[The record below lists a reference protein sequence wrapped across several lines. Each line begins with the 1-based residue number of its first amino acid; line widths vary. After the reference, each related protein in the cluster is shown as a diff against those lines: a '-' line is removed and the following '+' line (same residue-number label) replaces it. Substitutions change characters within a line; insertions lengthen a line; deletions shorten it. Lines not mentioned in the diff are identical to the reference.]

1 MKRFIPS
8 VRRDRSRGQ
17 SMVELALVLP
27 LFLLMLF
34 GLVDM
39 GRLVYASTT
48 MSQAAREAARVA
60 SVEAYWIGST
70 DPSCNQPGGP
80 TCPANEAAMRANV
93 AAAANGMM
101 EPFGAISAANVHIA
115 CTAPTASPPAG
126 QWTSPTNNCGSA
138 TVRKGSGAR
147 VSVRIQMNFQ
157 PITPIIG
164 GFFASLDLSGSA
176 TMTIN

>member
-1 MKRFIPS
+1 MKRMIRS
-8 VRRDRSRGQ
+8 LTRDGRRGQ

-60 SVEAYWIGST
+60 SVQAYWVGST
-70 DPSCNQPGGP
+70 DPSCNHPGGP
-80 TCPANEAAMRANV
+80 TCPANEAALRANV
-93 AAAANGMM
+93 ADAANEMM
-101 EPFGAISAANVHIA
+101 EPFGSIASGDVHLS
-115 CTAPTASPPAG
+115 CTLSTATPPTG
-126 QWTSPTNNCGSA
+126 EWTSPTNNCSNA
-138 TVRKGSGAR
+138 TVRKGAGSEI
-147 VSVRIQMNFQ
+147 SVRVVMTFA
-157 PITPIIG
+157 PITPLIG
-164 GFFASLDLSGSA
+164 RLLDSLELSGSA

>member
-1 MKRFIPS
+1 MNRIVHL
-8 VRRDRSRGQ
+8 VRPDRARGQ

-27 LFLLMLF
+27 IFLLMLF

-80 TCPANEAAMRANV
+80 TCPANEAALRANV

-115 CTAPTASPPAG
+115 CTASTASPPAG
-126 QWTSPTNNCGSA
+126 NWTSPTNNCASA
-138 TVRKGSGAR
+138 TVRKGAGAR
-147 VSVRIQMNFQ
+147 VSVRIEMNFE
-157 PITPIIG
+157 PITPLIG
-164 GFFASLDLSGSA
+164 RFFESLDLSGSA